1 MQERKKK
8 QDRRKKKR
16 RVVSMNQKKNRLQHK
31 MMEIKKIQVTVLQHL
46 QMVPPKMPNQTRKMQ
61 LLTKYLKLINF
72 IKSSLLSLKLTSKTL
87 KMSLSLW
94 I

>member
-31 MMEIKKIQVTVLQHL
+31 MMEIKKIQVTVMQHL
-46 QMVPPKMPNQTRKMQ
+46 
-61 LLTKYLKLINF
+61 
-72 IKSSLLSLKLTSKTL
+72 
-87 KMSLSLW
+87 
-94 I
+94 